1 MPSQKIIRTV
11 FYVLLISAFLLQACG
26 GQPSAPQVSEPPDA
40 PQTQAPPSQPEQPS
54 QPAAPEEPAPAGGER
69 QGVLRVAT
77 QPLFQI
83 DPAMISSDP
92 EVFAANH
99 IYDYLVDV
107 TPENTIAP
115 RLAKS
120 WTVSEDGLVYT
131 FQLEEGVTFHDGSP
145 FSAKDVVWTF
155 DRLRNPD
162 SGYPTADLYANIESI
177 EATGELE
184 VTFKLKQ
191 SNPFFLFDLS
201 DNHAL
206 MLKENTA
213 DATKFNGTG
222 PFKVVEYSPE
232 DRLILEANEAYF
244 VEGQPKLKGVEILF
258 FADLT
263 AMVDALRGGQVDL
276 VMSLSTDLYSSLQG
290 EPDITLL
297 DTPTNLFDVVR
308 LRADRAPGNDP
319 RVMQALR
326 LGLDREAIYQL
337 VMAGFGRIGRDS
349 PIGPM
354 YAAYY
359 SEETPLPARDVEAA
373 KALLAE
379 AGYPNGLQIDLHTP
393 DTGDRPELAVVL
405 KNQWAD
411 IGVDVNVFVE
421 PESVYYGDQGW
432 LEVDLGI
439 TSWGSRPYPQFYL
452 DVMLKCNAKWN
463 ESRFCDEEFDRLAT
477 TAGTTLDEAERVA
490 AYKAIQKLLIE
501 RGPIIVPYFYTQ
513 LAAIRSTFQ
522 GFVVKAFSGR
532 SDLRPVT
539 LVE

>member
-1 MPSQKIIRTV
+1 MSSPNNLIKALFTL
-11 FYVLLISAFLLQACG
+11 VLLSAFLLQACG
-26 GQPSAPQVSEPPDA
+26 AQPPTPQA
-40 PQTQAPPSQPEQPS
+40 TQPVTSTETPAQPEYPAPTTPPQEPT
-54 QPAAPEEPAPAGGER
+54 PAAVGR
-69 QGVLRVAT
+69 RGVLRVAT
-77 QPLFQI
+77 QPLVQV

-120 WTVSEDGLVYT
+120 WTMSEDGLTYV

-145 FSAKDVVWTF
+145 LTAKDVVWTF
-155 DRLRNPD
+155 NRLRNPD

-177 EATGELE
+177 EATGDLE

-206 MLKENTA
+206 ILKENTQ

-232 DRLILEANEAYF
+232 DRLILEANENYF
-244 VEGQPKLKGVEILF
+244 VEGQPKLEGVEILF
-258 FADLT
+258 FADQT

-276 VMSLSTDLYSSLQG
+276 VMALSTDLYSSLKG
-290 EPDITLL
+290 ESGITLL
-297 DTPTNLFDVVR
+297 DAPTNQFDVVR
-308 LRADRAPGNDP
+308 LRSDRAPGKDP
-319 RVMQALR
+319 RVMQALK

-354 YAAYY
+354 YTTYY
-359 SEETPLPARDVEAA
+359 SEETPLPARDIEAA
-373 KALLAE
+373 KKLLAE
-379 AGYPNGLQIDLHTP
+379 AGYPDGLKLDLHTP

-411 IGVDVNVFVE
+411 IGVDINVIVE

-439 TSWGSRPYPQFYL
+439 TGWGSRPYPQFYL

-463 ESRFCDEEFDRLAT
+463 ESHFCDQEFDRLAT
-477 TAGTTLDEAERVA
+477 IAGTTLDEAERIA
-490 AYKAIQKLLIE
+490 AYKEIQKLLIE

-522 GFVVKAFSGR
+522 GFVLKSFSGR
-532 SDLRPVT
+532 SDLRPVA

>member
-1 MPSQKIIRTV
+1 MQTKSILKTIFTV
-11 FYVLLISAFLLQACG
+11 AILSAFLLQACG
-26 GQPSAPQVSEPPDA
+26 GQPATPQATQPPAEPQQPGQPAPTEPPA
-40 PQTQAPPSQPEQPS
+40 PS
-54 QPAAPEEPAPAGGER
+54 GVER
-69 QGVLRVAT
+69 KGVLRVAT
-77 QPLFQI
+77 QPLVQL
-83 DPAMISSDP
+83 DPATISSDP

-107 TPENTIAP
+107 TPQNTIAP

-131 FQLEEGVTFHDGSP
+131 FQLEEGVTFHDGTP
-145 FSAKDVVWTF
+145 FTAKDVVWTF

-177 EATGELE
+177 EASDGLE

-206 MLKENTA
+206 ILKENTA
-213 DATKFNGTG
+213 DPTQFNGTG
-222 PFKVVEYSPE
+222 PFQVVEYSPE
-232 DRLILEANEAYF
+232 DRLVLKANEAYF
-244 VEGQPKLKGVEILF
+244 VEGQPKLAGVEILF
-258 FADLT
+258 FSDQT

-276 VMSLSTDLYSSLQG
+276 VMALSTDLYSSLQG
-290 EPDITLL
+290 ESGITLL
-297 DTPTNLFDVVR
+297 DAPTNQFDVVR
-308 LRADRAPGNDP
+308 LRSDRAPGNDP
-319 RVMQALR
+319 RVMQALK
-326 LGLDREAIYQL
+326 LGLDRQAIYEL

-354 YAAYY
+354 YTAYY
-359 SEETPLPARDVEAA
+359 SEEMPLPARDVEAA
-373 KALLAE
+373 KKLLAE
-379 AGYPNGLQIDLHTP
+379 AGYANGLKIDLHTP

-411 IGVDVNVFVE
+411 IGVDVNVMVE
-421 PESVYYGDQGW
+421 PESVYYGDNGW

-439 TSWGSRPYPQFYL
+439 TGWGSRPYPQFYL
-452 DVMLKCNAKWN
+452 DVMLKCDAKWN
-463 ESRFCDEEFDRLAT
+463 ESHFCDEEFDQLVN

-513 LAAIRSTFQ
+513 LAGIRSTFQ
-522 GFVVKAFSGR
+522 GFVVKSFSGR
-532 SDLRPVT
+532 SDLRSVAY
-539 LVE
+539 VE

>member
-1 MPSQKIIRTV
+1 MPTRRILKIIFV
-11 FYVLLISAFLLQACG
+11 FVLLSAFLLQACG
-26 GQPSAPQVSEPPDA
+26 GQPSTPQE
-40 PQTQAPPSQPEQPS
+40 T
-54 QPAAPEEPAPAGGER
+54 QPAQPVATEAPAQPQPPAETTAPEPPAPAGVER
-69 QGVLRVAT
+69 RGVLRVAT
-77 QPLFQI
+77 QPLVQV

-145 FSAKDVVWTF
+145 FTAKDVVWTF
-155 DRLRNPD
+155 DRLRNPE

-206 MLKENTA
+206 ILKENTA
-213 DATKFNGTG
+213 DPTQFNGTG

-232 DRLILEANEAYF
+232 DRLVLEANEAYF
-244 VEGQPKLKGVEILF
+244 VEGQPMLAGVEILF
-258 FADLT
+258 FADQT

-276 VMSLSTDLYSSLQG
+276 VMALSTDLYSSLQG
-290 EPDITLL
+290 ESGITLL
-297 DTPTNLFDVVR
+297 DAPTNQFDVVR
-308 LRADRAPGNDP
+308 LRSDRAPGNDP
-319 RVMQALR
+319 RVMQALKM
-326 LGLDREAIYQL
+326 GLDRQAIYDL

-354 YAAYY
+354 YTAYY
-359 SEETPLPARDVEAA
+359 SEETPLPARDVEKA

-379 AGYPNGLQIDLHTP
+379 AGYPNGLKIDLHTP

-405 KNQWAD
+405 KNQWTD
-411 IGVDVNVFVE
+411 IGVDVNVMVE

-439 TSWGSRPYPQFYL
+439 TGWGSRPYPQFYL

-463 ESRFCDEEFDRLAT
+463 EAHFCDEEFDQLAT
-477 TAGTTLDEAERVA
+477 TAGTTLDEAERVQ

-513 LAAIRSTFQ
+513 LAAIRSSFQ
-522 GFVVKAFSGR
+522 GFVLKSFSGR
-532 SDLRPVT
+532 SDLRPVS